1 MHRPLLRLGGA
12 VVAATA
18 LFTACGGG
26 SDGQATADDATAED
40 ATTTVEDGWSY
51 TDGSGKEVRL
61 DQRPTRI
68 IAHAS
73 AASAL
78 MSFGIEPIAIYADV
92 PVEDD
97 LALDGLDLEGIEIV
111 GEEWG
116 VINVEA
122 VAALDPDLI
131 VSEWWPVEEGYTGME
146 PGAGTTL
153 ENMEAIAP
161 VVGIAQG
168 SSIVAMIE
176 DYAELAESLG
186 VPADDPEV
194 VADREAFD
202 EAVATFEEAVE
213 AKPGLS
219 VLAVSPSEEGLYVA
233 VPEYAAE
240 LSDFQQWGMQLV
252 VPDSPDEGFEYW
264 ETLSWENADKYQAD
278 LILVDERSY
287 PDNLDLARAQPTW
300 PALAAGEAEATAV
313 WPAYWVRSYDAYA
326 ESLAALTEAVD
337 GADED
342 LVS

>member
-1 MHRPLLRLGGA
+1 
-12 VVAATA
+12 
-18 LFTACGGG
+18 
-26 SDGQATADDATAED
+26 
-40 ATTTVEDGWSY
+40 
-51 TDGSGKEVRL
+51 
-61 DQRPTRI
+61 
-68 IAHAS
+68 
-73 AASAL
+73 

-168 SSIVAMIE
+168 PSIVAMIE

-194 VADREAFD
+194 AADREAFD

-278 LILVDERSY
+278 LIFVDERSY

-300 PALAAGEAEATAV
+300 PTLAAGEAEATAV

>member
-1 MHRPLLRLGGA
+1 MHRPLLRLGGV

-26 SDGQATADDATAED
+26 SDGEATADDATADD

-51 TDGSGKEVRL
+51 TDGSGKEVCL
-61 DQRPTRI
+61 DQRPARI

-168 SSIVAMIE
+168 PSIVAMIE

-194 VADREAFD
+194 AADREAFD
-202 EAVATFEEAVE
+202 EAVASFEEAVE

-300 PALAAGEAEATAV
+300 PTLAAGEAEATAV

-326 ESLAALTEAVD
+326 ESLAALSEAVD

>member
-12 VVAATA
+12 VAATA

-26 SDGQATADDATAED
+26 SDGEATADDATADD
-40 ATTTVEDGWSY
+40 ATTTVEEGWSY
-51 TDGSGKEVRL
+51 TDGSGKEIRL

-168 SSIVAMIE
+168 PSIVAMIE

-264 ETLSWENADKYQAD
+264 ETLSWENADKYPAD